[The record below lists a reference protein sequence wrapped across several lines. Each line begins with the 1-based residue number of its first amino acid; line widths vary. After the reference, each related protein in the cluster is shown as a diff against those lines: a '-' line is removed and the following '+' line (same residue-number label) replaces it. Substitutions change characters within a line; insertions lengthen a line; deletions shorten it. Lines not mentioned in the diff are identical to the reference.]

1 MKKETKN
8 TLLYIIVAVIIGII
22 SCLFLL
28 KKGVIVGHDLEYHLS
43 RISGI
48 SNSLRVGDF
57 KALIHNPGFYNY
69 GYANG
74 LFYSNLFLYLP
85 ALLKLIGLNIITS
98 YKIFIVICTILTSIS
113 MFYCTKSIT
122 KSNKM
127 ALLSSV
133 LYTLCSYRICDV
145 IVRAAI
151 GEVLSFIFV
160 PIIILGLYEILFGN
174 CKKWYIF
181 TFGFVGLIN
190 CHIISTVMMAIIIV
204 IIILF
209 NIFRLFK
216 EKKRLFS
223 LIISAIVG
231 LLLGAFFIIPM
242 LQQYVTSD
250 LLINSKTND
259 ISIIMPFFKIFVGIP
274 NYKTKFIPG
283 GIGLVYFFL
292 IYLRFK
298 IKEKNELLQFSDLM
312 MTIGIFTLLASTDI
326 VPWLEI
332 SPLLG
337 SIQYT
342 WRLFLFSSFFLSLSG
357 SIVFFQWNKEK
368 KNTKFIILIVY
379 IIMICFINQFLSSE
393 SLKTYYSP
401 KNVSYITEYKDFT
414 VAAGEYLPK
423 NTDWS
428 LIYTDKRKIKSDSKN
443 IKINYKEKNGKY
455 YINFKNN
462 DGNYIDVP
470 LIYYRG
476 YKANSVNNNKEYTVG
491 YGYNTWCRIYINN
504 IKKDKIILEY
514 KGTIITRISY
524 LISIISLIILL
535 TWIYLNKKEL
545 KSSKIVKTK

>member
-1 MKKETKN
+1 MRKETKN
-8 TLLYIIVAVIIGII
+8 TLLYITIAVIIGII

-28 KKGVIVGHDLEYHLS
+28 QKGVVVGHDLKYHLS

-48 SNSLRVGDF
+48 CNSLRIGDF

-85 ALLKLIGLNIITS
+85 AILKLIGLNIIDS
-98 YKIFIVICTILTSIS
+98 YKIFIIICTILTSLS

-127 ALLSSV
+127 ALLSSI

-145 IVRAAI
+145 VVRAAI
-151 GEVLSFIFV
+151 GEVLAFIFV
-160 PIIILGLYEILFGN
+160 PIVMLGIYEIIFGN

-204 IIILF
+204 VILLF
-209 NIFRLFK
+209 NILRLFK
-216 EKKRLFS
+216 DKKRLLS
-223 LIISAIVG
+223 LVISAIVG
-231 LLLGAFFIIPM
+231 LMLGAFFIIPM

-250 LLINSKTND
+250 LLINSQKND
-259 ISIIMPFFKIFVGIP
+259 ISIIMPFLKIFVGIP
-274 NYKTKFIPG
+274 NYKTRFIPG
-283 GIGLVYFFL
+283 GLGLIYFFF
-292 IYLRFK
+292 IFLRFK
-298 IKEKNELLQFSDLM
+298 IKEKNELMQFSDLM

-342 WRLFLFSSFFLSLSG
+342 WRLFLFSSFFLSISG
-357 SIVFFQWNKEK
+357 SIIFFHWKTEK
-368 KNTKFIILIVY
+368 KNTKLIILIIY
-379 IIMICFINQFLSSE
+379 LIIICGVNQFLSIK
-393 SLKTYYSP
+393 SLKTYYLP
-401 KNVSYITEYKDFT
+401 KNIPYLTEYKDFT

-428 LIYTDKRKIKSDSKN
+428 LIYTDKRKIKNDSKS

-476 YKANSVNNNKEYTVG
+476 YKVKSLINNRNYSIG
-491 YGYNTWCRIYINN
+491 YGYNTWCRIHISNV
-504 IKKDKIILEY
+504 KEDKIILEY

-524 LISIISLIILL
+524 LISFISLIMLL
-535 TWIYLNKKEL
+535 VWIFFRKNIESKLLKK
-545 KSSKIVKTK
+545 